1 MKLLYKF
8 IWWLVGWKI
17 IGDVPKDEKKYIII
31 AAPHTSNWDFLI
43 GISMKSIVDF
53 DSKFLGKKTLFRPP
67 FGWFFRMMG
76 GYPVDRSK
84 KSNVVDQ
91 VVGIFNRHEEF
102 IIAIAPE
109 GTRGNVNEW
118 KTGFYHIANGA
129 QVPIVRMVID
139 RRKKQV
145 EIFSPFYT
153 TGDFITDMIK
163 IKEVYF

>member
-1 MKLLYKF
+1 MKILYKF

-17 IGDVPKDEKKYIII
+17 VGDVPKDEKKYIII
-31 AAPHTSNWDFLI
+31 AAPHASNWDFLI
-43 GISMKSIVDF
+43 GISMKSIKGF
-53 DSKFLGKKTLFRPP
+53 DSKFLGKKALFRPP

-84 KSNVVDQ
+84 KSKVVDQ
-91 VVGIFNRHEEF
+91 VVEIFNSHEDF

-109 GTRGNVNEW
+109 GTRGNVNDW
-118 KTGFYHIANGA
+118 KTGFYHIAKGA

-153 TGDFITDMIK
+153 TGDFLTDMIN